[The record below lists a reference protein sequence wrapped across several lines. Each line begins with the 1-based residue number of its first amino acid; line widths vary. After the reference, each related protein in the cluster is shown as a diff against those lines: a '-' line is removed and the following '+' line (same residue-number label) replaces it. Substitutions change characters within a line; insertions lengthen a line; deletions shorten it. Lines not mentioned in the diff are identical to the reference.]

1 MDYST
6 FNINNFFIKKDS
18 TLPELKYPL
27 IQRVREKYDL
37 TDDMLENVAVTFS
50 MMDADSGIYRIANVP
65 ANLVVNRNRPE
76 YPDEI
81 EYTLVYRFK
90 LSDTKKA
97 GRFLGEFVIDFI
109 PSGNDAGCGKI
120 KLPVNGQ
127 INIIISDSI
136 TKTTLI

>member
-27 IQRVREKYDL
+27 IQKVREQYDI

-50 MMDADSGIYRIANVP
+50 MMEADTGLYRIANVP
-65 ANLVVNRNRPE
+65 ANFIINRNRPE
-76 YPDEI
+76 YPDEV

-90 LSDTKKA
+90 LNDTKKA
-97 GRFLGEFVIDFI
+97 GRFVGEFKLDFLGE
-109 PSGNDAGCGKI
+109 NHCGKI
-120 KLPVNGQ
+120 TLPTNSQ
-127 INIIISDSI
+127 INIMISDSL
-136 TKTTLI
+136 TKTTVI